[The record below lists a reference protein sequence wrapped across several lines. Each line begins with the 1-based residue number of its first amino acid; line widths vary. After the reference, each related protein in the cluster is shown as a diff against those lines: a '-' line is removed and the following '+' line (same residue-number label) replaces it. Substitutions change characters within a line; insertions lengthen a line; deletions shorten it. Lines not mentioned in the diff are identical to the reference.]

1 MPYSYGLFKDVVK
14 DHFIKNVQKSVS
26 ILDVGAGCGTYSH
39 LLKADFPNMDGI
51 EIFPKYAEMFDLQS
65 KYNKLIFGDIL
76 EFDFDSYDYLIMG
89 DVLEHMTFIQ
99 AKNLIDKITAKDKL
113 CLIAVPYMFEQ
124 GTEYDNVHETHHQS
138 DLTKEIFLERYPQM
152 MYLCGD
158 EHYGY
163 FINYYFV

>member
-14 DHFIKNVQKSVS
+14 DHFIKNVQNSVS

-51 EIFPKYAEMFDLQS
+51 EIFPKYAEMFDLHS

-113 CLIAVPYMFEQ
+113 CLIAVPYMYEQ
-124 GTEYDNVHETHHQS
+124 GESEGNVHEIHHQA
-138 DLTKEIFLERYPQM
+138 DLTHEIFLERYPCM
-152 MYLCGD
+152 KLLYKDDG
-158 EHYGY
+158 YGY
-163 FINYYFV
+163 YINY

>member
-1 MPYSYGLFKDVVK
+1 MPYSYGLFKDEVK
-14 DHFIKNVQKSVS
+14 AHFLKNVQNSVS

-39 LLKADFPNMDGI
+39 LLKADFPKMDGI

-113 CLIAVPYMFEQ
+113 CLIAVPYMYEQ
-124 GTEYDNVHETHHQS
+124 GAEFDNVYETHHQP
-138 DLTKEIFLERYPQM
+138 DLTKEVVLERYPQM
-152 MYLCGD
+152 KYLCGD
-158 EHYGY
+158 DHYGY
-163 FINYYFV
+163 FVNYDFA